1 MSDRCSSA
9 LAVPFLGV
17 LASLQLIDPVVANT
31 ALVKASQSL
40 EMHGATLALA
50 ASISTLAQ
58 AATVLLLGFLGDRLR
73 RRQVQGLL
81 KVFPSRDPAQSLTAF
96 SRRHPASDPC
106 QRHPSRAL
114 LQPWT

>member
-50 ASISTLAQ
+50 ASISTAFNF
-58 AATVLLLGFLGDRLR
+58 AWAV
-73 RRQVQGLL
+73 VQLQTSNFWQLVQRYTARGRWPWRSSPCSSLQEWGL
-81 KVFPSRDPAQSLTAF
+81 
-96 SRRHPASDPC
+96 C
-106 QRHPSRAL
+106 WRAE
-114 LQPWT
+114 

>member
-40 EMHGATLALA
+40 EMYGATLALA

-73 RRQVQGLL
+73 RRQVLMGALML
-81 KVFPSRDPAQSLTAF
+81 SIAGDGIAMVAPHAGFFCWVAPWRASR
-96 SRRHPASDPC
+96 
-106 QRHPSRAL
+106 
-114 LQPWT
+114 

>member
-40 EMHGATLALA
+40 EMHGATLVDRH
-50 ASISTLAQ
+50 IS
-58 AATVLLLGFLGDRLR
+58 VVRFM
-73 RRQVQGLL
+73 
-81 KVFPSRDPAQSLTAF
+81 
-96 SRRHPASDPC
+96 
-106 QRHPSRAL
+106 
-114 LQPWT
+114 

>member
-40 EMHGATLALA
+40 EMHGATLA
-50 ASISTLAQ
+50 
-58 AATVLLLGFLGDRLR
+58 DRHNCQTR
-73 RRQVQGLL
+73 CNRT
-81 KVFPSRDPAQSLTAF
+81 SL
-96 SRRHPASDPC
+96 S
-106 QRHPSRAL
+106 
-114 LQPWT
+114 